1 MPRIH
6 STKTT
11 TLYLPPANPKMDRE
25 PVTLEVLIM
34 AQKIA
39 RDRGS
44 VFDIEAFMPEN
55 LREEWEAMKRGEEW
69 PKREKVTGEG
79 SDKKDRNVE
88 AGAVVG
94 NGNGNEGGMDGQNGV
109 DNGNGNAEGTS
120 NALANDTTT
129 TTITGEAGEP
139 GATVQVTD
147 PNLAASTTT
156 DVKPI
161 TEPPVPTKQPF
172 KLTPSHPALL
182 NMHWKQRQKR
192 LAQLAAREAAIEK
205 GLTPEYFPELEALI
219 RLEEEKEREKER
231 EAEAGQKRKRGMTA
245 ADVEG
250 IRHSASHW

>member
-11 TLYLPPANPKMDRE
+11 TLYLPPANPKVDRE

-39 RDRGS
+39 RDRGN
-44 VFDIEAFMPEN
+44 VFDIEAFMPED
-55 LREEWEAMKRGEEW
+55 LREQWEAMKRGEEW
-69 PKREKVTGEG
+69 PKREEVGGEG
-79 SDKKDRNVE
+79 SGTKD
-88 AGAVVG
+88 GAAMS
-94 NGNGNEGGMDGQNGV
+94 NGNEGGITGV
-109 DNGNGNAEGTS
+109 ANGNGNTNETD
-120 NALANDTTT
+120 NVLVNDTTT
-129 TTITGEAGEP
+129 TTNTGEGTES
-139 GATVQVTD
+139 GATTQTTD
-147 PNLAASTTT
+147 PNASSTST
-156 DVKPI
+156 DIKPT

-192 LAQLAAREAAIEK
+192 LAQLAARDAAIEK
-205 GLTPEYFPELEALI
+205 GLAPEYFPELEALI

-245 ADVEG
+245 ADIEG

>member
-11 TLYLPPANPKMDRE
+11 TLYLPPANPKVDRE

-39 RDRGS
+39 RDRGN

-55 LREEWEAMKRGEEW
+55 LREQWEAMKRGEEW
-69 PKREKVTGEG
+69 PEREKVGEEG
-79 SDKKDRNVE
+79 SGTKEGNV
-88 AGAVVG
+88 AGAAMS
-94 NGNGNEGGMDGQNGV
+94 NGNEGGMDGQTGVANANG
-109 DNGNGNAEGTS
+109 DANETGNE
-120 NALANDTTT
+120 LAIDTTT
-129 TTITGEAGEP
+129 TTNTGEAGES
-139 GATVQVTD
+139 GATPQVTD
-147 PNLAASTTT
+147 PNASSTST
-156 DVKPI
+156 DVKPT

-192 LAQLAAREAAIEK
+192 LAQLAARDAAIEK
-205 GLTPEYFPELEALI
+205 GLVPEYFPELEALI

-245 ADVEG
+245 ADIEG

>member
-11 TLYLPPANPKMDRE
+11 TLYLPPANPKVDRE

-39 RDRGS
+39 RDRGN

-55 LREEWEAMKRGEEW
+55 LREQWEAMKRGEEW
-69 PKREKVTGEG
+69 PKREKVGGEG
-79 SDKKDRNVE
+79 SGTND
-88 AGAVVG
+88 G
-94 NGNGNEGGMDGQNGV
+94 NGGADAGGSNGNEGGTCGQNGQ
-109 DNGNGNAEGTS
+109 DNGDANGTGNV
-120 NALANDTTT
+120 LANDTTT
-129 TTITGEAGEP
+129 NTNTGEGLEL
-139 GATVQVTD
+139 GATTQITD
-147 PNLAASTTT
+147 PNASSTSTT
-156 DVKPI
+156 DVKPT

-192 LAQLAAREAAIEK
+192 LAQLAARDAAIEK
-205 GLTPEYFPELEALI
+205 GLVPEYFPELEALI

-245 ADVEG
+245 ADIEG